1 MAEENIRNNELIR
14 SFVGNLGKP
23 IPTEDE
29 RQGLPTRE
37 ELLQMASSKGI
48 THMGGPVPAFLQGV
62 VTEARD
68 TSAEGEVSGGVIGE
82 IPVSDA
88 TLDVLSGTRELES
101 LGEEERV
108 IVDSE
113 LDQLG
118 FNSSEVPG
126 WFAEAAEIEGIDE
139 IGLIEAWTDVRTSI
153 VGTSGGEEIVDTQ
166 QEIIEEPIEETP
178 II

>member
-1 MAEENIRNNELIR
+1 MAEENIKDNQLIR

-23 IPTEDE
+23 IPTEDTG
-29 RQGLPTRE
+29 QGLPTQE
-37 ELLQMASSKGI
+37 ELLQMASSGGV

-68 TSAEGEVSGGVIGE
+68 TSVEGEVSGGVIRE
-82 IPVSDA
+82 IHVSDA

-101 LGEEERV
+101 LVEEERI

-126 WFAEAAEIEGIDE
+126 WFAEAAEIEGVDE
-139 IGLIEAWTDVRTSI
+139 TGVIEAWTDVRTSI
-153 VGTSGGEEIVDTQ
+153 VGIPGGEEIVDTQ